1 MALLTCPDCQR
12 EVSDK
17 AVACPQ
23 CGHPFRA
30 VPGQTARRPM
40 HTKAASAAAKAVAFL
55 MIVAGMLMAM
65 AGVASTVGVV
75 MMVAGFVGF
84 IAARFSD

>member
-1 MALLTCPDCQR
+1 
-12 EVSDK
+12 
-17 AVACPQ
+17 
-23 CGHPFRA
+23 
-30 VPGQTARRPM
+30 M